1 MKSNFAKLI
10 YKADIDGDI
19 TIEQQIIEATNDSI
33 HGASRAHEWRFEF
46 ALRYDITRTVINI
59 LSNSSIKYGGF
70 SNPFCESLQ
79 KNLTDIF
86 FHLHDHGSCFL
97 KIDAEM
103 RISNINQI
111 SGNVKLVD
119 PAYEITGFTQKIAAR
134 KALDMYGVVT
144 DASYSVIDERGVLG
158 MFSPQKDTVVK
169 PSQLSKLYDSF
180 RFIFGAKRG
189 QRKFMITEVPMTY
202 SGVTI
207 PVKDLDLLANKKDA
221 VATVA
226 RIYGIGED
234 MIQGGAIFAN
244 KQNAIIQTYSD
255 YKGLIYMWITQIESQ
270 LISFRSV
277 ENYEVTFSGV
287 PQLQIQQTNN
297 IPQPITIQQPQ

>member
-1 MKSNFAKLI
+1 MKSAKLV
-10 YKADIDGDI
+10 YRASTDGDV
-19 TIEQQIIEATNDSI
+19 TVEQQIINAEIDSFK
-33 HGASRAHEWRFEF
+33 GVSQSREMKFEY

-59 LSNSSIKYGGF
+59 LSNSSIKYNGGTT
-70 SNPFCESLQ
+70 PFCESLQ
-79 KNLTDIF
+79 KKLTAIF
-86 FHLHDHGSCFL
+86 FQLHDYGSCYL
-97 KIDAEM
+97 KVDEQM
-103 RISNINQI
+103 RILDVNQLGGSI
-111 SGNVKLVD
+111 KLID
-119 PAYEITGFTQKIAAR
+119 PAFEITGFTQKVAAR

-144 DASYSVIDERGVLG
+144 DAAYSVIDERGVMG

-169 PSQLSKLYDSF
+169 SSQLSKLQEAFKY
-180 RFIFGAKRG
+180 IFGVKKG

-202 SGVTI
+202 SGVALPI
-207 PVKDLDLLANKKDA
+207 ADLNLLENKKDA

-255 YKGLIYMWITQIESQ
+255 YKGLIYTWINQIESQ
-270 LISFRSV
+270 MISFRNI

-287 PQLQIQQTNN
+287 PQLQAAQTNN
-297 IPQPITIQQPQ
+297 IQ

>member
-1 MKSNFAKLI
+1 MKLAKLI
-10 YKADIDGDI
+10 YKANIDGDL
-19 TIEQQIIEATNDSI
+19 TVEQQISNADYDSRK
-33 HGASRAHEWRFEF
+33 GAQRSREWRFEF

-70 SNPFCESLQ
+70 TTPFCESFQ
-79 KNLTDIF
+79 KKLTDIF
-86 FHLHDHGSCFL
+86 FQLHDHGKCFL
-97 KIDAEM
+97 KIDKDV
-103 RISNINQI
+103 RIIEVNQT
-111 SGNVKLVD
+111 GGQVKLVD
-119 PAYEITGFTQKIAAR
+119 PAWEITGVTQKVAAR
-134 KALDMYGVVT
+134 KALDMYGVIT

-158 MFSPQKDTVVK
+158 MFSPQKDTVIK
-169 PSQLSKLYDSF
+169 ASQTKTLYDAMKNL
-180 RFIFGAKRG
+180 FGIRKG
-189 QRKFMITEVPMTY
+189 QRKFVVTEVPMTY

-207 PVKDLDLLANKKDA
+207 PVKDLELLANKKDA

-255 YKGLIYMWITQIESQ
+255 YKGLIYTWINQIESQ
-270 LISFRSV
+270 LISFRNI

-287 PQLQIQQTNN
+287 PQLEIQQTTGY
-297 IPQPITIQQPQ
+297 QPSPTQPTT

>member
-1 MKSNFAKLI
+1 MKSAKLI
-10 YKADIDGDI
+10 YKASLDGDV
-19 TIEQQIIEATNDSI
+19 TVEQQIIDAENDSI
-33 HGASRAHEWRFEF
+33 KGSSHSREMKFEY

-59 LSNSSIKYGGF
+59 LSNSSIKYNGGTT
-70 SNPFCESLQ
+70 PFCESLQ
-79 KNLTDIF
+79 KKLTDIF
-86 FHLHDHGSCFL
+86 FQLHDHGTCFL
-97 KIDAEM
+97 KVDEKM
-103 RISNINQI
+103 RILEVNQKGGSI
-111 SGNVKLVD
+111 KLVD
-119 PAYEITGFTQKIAAR
+119 PAFEITGFTQKVAAR

-144 DASYSVIDERGVLG
+144 DAAYSVIDERGVMG

-169 PSQLSKLYDSF
+169 SSQLSKLMDSF
-180 RFIFGAKRG
+180 KYLFGVKKG

-202 SGVTI
+202 SGVALPI
-207 PVKDLDLLANKKDA
+207 ADLNLLENKKDA

-255 YKGLIYMWITQIESQ
+255 YKGLIYTWINQIESQ
-270 LISFRSV
+270 VISFRNI

-287 PQLQIQQTNN
+287 PQLIQQT
-297 IPQPITIQQPQ
+297 QTETT